1 MFWRELKKFASLLSI
16 TLVISTPQLAL
27 AKRYYK
33 PTYAALVV
41 DAKTHKVLY
50 HRNANTRINPASLT
64 KMMTIYLAFEAIKNK
79 KLSMSSRLNISKK
92 AASMPKSNIDLIRG
106 QRITL
111 REAILSLIV
120 KSANDSAVAIAE
132 NISGSEYKFALL
144 MNKRAKQ
151 LGMRSSNF
159 VNASGWHH
167 RKQKTTALDMAK
179 LAIALKRDYPEYY
192 HLFSRTS
199 FYYKNKLYKS
209 HNHVLTNLKGAEG
222 MKTGYT
228 SKAGWNLVTTA
239 SRNNSRLVGV
249 IIGGRSSAS
258 RDKKMVS
265 LLNTHFYKIKGS
277 NKNKTMYAK
286 SVSYTQLTLPTNREV

>member
-1 MFWRELKKFASLLSI
+1 MFSKELRVYLCLFVIALSI
-16 TLVISTPQLAL
+16 TAPNSAF
-27 AKRYYK
+27 AKKRYV

-41 DAKTHKVLY
+41 DANSHKVLY

-64 KMMTIYLAFEAIKNK
+64 KMMTIYLAFEAVK
-79 KLSMSSRLNISKK
+79 KKQISMSSRLTISKK
-92 AASMPKSNIDLIRG
+92 AALMPKSNIGLIRG
-106 QRITL
+106 QKITL

-144 MNKRAKQ
+144 MNARAKQ
-151 LGMRSSNF
+151 LGMRNTNF

-167 RKQKTTALDMAK
+167 AKQKTTALDMAK
-179 LAIALKRDYPEYY
+179 LAIALKRDHPEYY

-199 FYYKNKLYKS
+199 FYYKNKLFKS
-209 HNHVLTNLKGAEG
+209 HNHVLINLKGAEG

-239 SRNNSRLVGV
+239 SRNKARLVGV
-249 IIGGRSSAS
+249 IIGGKSSMS
-258 RDKKMVS
+258 RDRKMVAM
-265 LLNTHFYKIKGS
+265 LNTHFGKISGS
-277 NKNKTMYAK
+277 NKNKTMYANSK
-286 SVSYTQLTLPTNREV
+286 RKILAAAQSKKRA